1 MRMLPL
7 AMMTCVITTCML
19 VGWAGAEP
27 YAASGQVG
35 YLQEW
40 ELKANLA
47 RTVSGGRI
55 EYSGPVT
62 LRHVGLCSVNGVEEK
77 SGKLRLTMSRLPG
90 AAEGTLAMEGDSC
103 RITATQAPPYSG
115 LLTCRNGQ
123 GVPINFSIEDGRRVR
138 RHPPKRRAPEN
149 NNVIRTREAGV
160 LTILSAYP
168 DPPFDIM
175 DGGNATGFD
184 IELMRA
190 VCRRLSLEL
199 KPLAYTG
206 ENFNGIFAALA
217 EGTCD
222 AVIAGTTITPE
233 RAATVLFSRP
243 YLEFNQGIAVNVRQT
258 PRVTSTADLRGL
270 TAGIQKGNTSD
281 AVARQLLA
289 QGHIAGIRYYP
300 YSGIGDAID
309 DLEAGRIGLIIK
321 LFPVISWLV
330 RGRASLAV
338 PLQAPTRERLGIAYA
353 KDRADLAKAID
364 AEIQVLRETGEF
376 ARLQAAWPGTEMT
389 A

>member
-1 MRMLPL
+1 
-7 AMMTCVITTCML
+7 
-19 VGWAGAEP
+19 
-27 YAASGQVG
+27 
-35 YLQEW
+35 
-40 ELKANLA
+40 
-47 RTVSGGRI
+47 
-55 EYSGPVT
+55 
-62 LRHVGLCSVNGVEEK
+62 
-77 SGKLRLTMSRLPG
+77 
-90 AAEGTLAMEGDSC
+90 
-103 RITATQAPPYSG
+103 
-115 LLTCRNGQ
+115 
-123 GVPINFSIEDGRRVR
+123 
-138 RHPPKRRAPEN
+138 
-149 NNVIRTREAGV
+149 VIRTRKAGV

-168 DPPFDIM
+168 DPPFDVM
-175 DGGNATGFD
+175 DGGTATGFD

-190 VCRRLSLEL
+190 VCRRLSLKLE
-199 KPLAYTG
+199 PLAYTG
-206 ENFNGIFAALA
+206 EDFNGIFAALA

-233 RAATVLFSRP
+233 RAAMVRFSQP
-243 YLEFNQGIAVNVRQT
+243 YLEFNQGIAVNTRQT
-258 PRVTSTADLRGL
+258 PRVASTADLRGL

-300 YSGIGDAID
+300 YTGIGDAVD

-353 KDRADLAKAID
+353 RDRADLADAID
-364 AEIQVLRETGEF
+364 AEIQALRETGEF
-376 ARLQAAWPGTEMT
+376 ARLQAAWAGTQMT